1 MKYSTPKSPAAIR
14 PLGQSL
20 ALCGKRSIFHIKR
33 VSRTYFAGCLI
44 VLATSCSH
52 KKLDTDASGV
62 FESDEVIVSAEQSG
76 KILSFPIQE
85 GDTLAKGARVGN
97 IDMSNMAI
105 QKQQVEAT
113 IDALR
118 DKTTNPNPQTQLIER
133 QLAVQESQL
142 AQQLRER
149 TRTENLLKADAAT
162 QKQLDDINAGID
174 QLQKQIAV
182 SRQQIALDKSNI
194 ATQNRTVYSEQA
206 PLEKSAAQIQ
216 NNIDKGQ
223 IINPIKG
230 TVLTKYA
237 LEGEMTTTGKALYKI
252 ANLDT
257 LTLRAYVTGSQLT
270 QVKLGQAV
278 KVYSDEGADQ
288 YREYPGQVYWI
299 SDKSEF
305 TPKTIQTRDERA
317 NLVYAVKI
325 HVRNDGYLKLGMYG
339 EVKF

>member
-1 MKYSTPKSPAAIR
+1 MRKMIFWGFLFLAA
-14 PLGQSL
+14 
-20 ALCGKRSIFHIKR
+20 CN
-33 VSRTYFAGCLI
+33 
-44 VLATSCSH
+44 SH
-52 KKLDTDASGV
+52 KLVTDASGV
-62 FESDEVIVSAEQSG
+62 FESDEVIVSAEQNG

-85 GDTLAKGARVGN
+85 GDTLARYAIAGQ
-97 IDMSNMAI
+97 IDMSNTVL
-105 QKQQVEAT
+105 QKEQVQAS
-113 IDALR
+113 IAALR
-118 DKTTNPNPQTQLIER
+118 EKTTNPHPQIELVKR

-162 QKQLDDINAGID
+162 QKQLDDLNSMID

-182 SRQQIALDKSNI
+182 SKQQIALDESTI
-194 ATQNRTVYSEQA
+194 ATQNRTITSEQG
-206 PLEKSAAQIQ
+206 PLQKTADQIQ
-216 NNIDKGQ
+216 DNIDKGR
-223 IINPIKG
+223 IVNPIRG

-237 LEGEMTTTGKALYKI
+237 LQGEMTTMGKALYKI
-252 ANLDT
+252 ANVDT
-257 LTLRAYVTGSQLT
+257 VTLRAYVTGSQLT

-278 KVYSDEGADQ
+278 KVYSDEGKDQ
-288 YREYPGQVYWI
+288 YREYPGQVFWI

-325 HVRNDGYLKLGMYG
+325 RVKNDGFLKLGMYG

>member
-1 MKYSTPKSPAAIR
+1 MKKFSGIILLLLSTAACNR
-14 PLGQSL
+14 
-20 ALCGKRSIFHIKR
+20 
-33 VSRTYFAGCLI
+33 
-44 VLATSCSH
+44 H
-52 KKLDTDASGV
+52 KIQTDASGV
-62 FESDEVIVSAEQSG
+62 FESDEVIVSAEQNG
-76 KILSFPIQE
+76 KLLSFPIQE
-85 GDTLAKGARVGN
+85 GDSLAKGAVVGQ
-97 IDMSNMAI
+97 IDMSNTII

-113 IDALR
+113 IRALKE
-118 DKTTNPNPQTQLIER
+118 KTTNPRPQTELVQR
-133 QLAVQESQL
+133 QLAVEESQL
-142 AQQLRER
+142 AQQQREK

-162 QKQLDDINAGID
+162 QKQLDDINSAID

-182 SRQQIALDKSNI
+182 SRQQIALDNSNI
-194 ATQNRTVYSEQA
+194 ATQNRTIFSEQA
-206 PLEKSAAQIQ
+206 PLEMSAAQIQ
-216 NNIDKGQ
+216 DNINKGR

-237 LEGEMTTTGKALYKI
+237 LQGEMTTAGKALYKI

-257 LTLRAYVTGSQLT
+257 LILRAYVTGSQLT

-278 KVYSDEGADQ
+278 KVYADQGSDQ
-288 YREYPGQVYWI
+288 YREYPGEVYWI

-325 HVRNDGYLKLGMYG
+325 HVKNDGYLKLGMYG

>member
-1 MKYSTPKSPAAIR
+1 MKYSTF
-14 PLGQSL
+14 LG
-20 ALCGKRSIFHIKR
+20 
-33 VSRTYFAGCLI
+33 GCL
-44 VLATSCSH
+44 VLLAASCSQ
-52 KKLDTDASGV
+52 KKIDTDASGV
-62 FESDEVIVSAEQSG
+62 FESDEVIVSAEQNG

-85 GDTLAKGARVGN
+85 GDTLGKYARVGN
-97 IDMSNMAI
+97 IDMSNTVL

-113 IDALR
+113 IAALR
-118 DKTTNPNPQTQLIER
+118 DKTTNPKPQTELVER

-142 AQQLRER
+142 VQQLREKA
-149 TRTENLLKADAAT
+149 RTENLLKADAAT
-162 QKQLDDINAGID
+162 QKQLDDINASID

-182 SRQQIALDKSNI
+182 SKQQIALDKSNI

-206 PLEKSAAQIQ
+206 PLEKSVAQIQ
-216 NNIDKGQ
+216 DNINKGQ

-237 LEGEMTTTGKALYKI
+237 LEGEMTTIGKALYKI

-257 LTLRAYVTGSQLT
+257 LTLRAYITGSQLT

-278 KVYSDEGADQ
+278 KVYSDQGADQ
-288 YREYPGQVYWI
+288 YRAYPGQVYWI

-325 HVRNDGYLKLGMYG
+325 HVKNDGFLKLGMYG

>member
-1 MKYSTPKSPAAIR
+1 MKYSSFF
-14 PLGQSL
+14 SL
-20 ALCGKRSIFHIKR
+20 IGI
-33 VSRTYFAGCLI
+33 I
-44 VLATSCSH
+44 VLASCSQ
-52 KKLDTDASGV
+52 KKIDTDASGV
-62 FESDEVIVSAEQSG
+62 FESDEVIVSAEQNG
-76 KILSFPIQE
+76 KILSFPVHE
-85 GDTLAKGARVGN
+85 GDTLAKGARVGD

-113 IDALR
+113 IAALR
-118 DKTTNPNPQTQLIER
+118 DKTTNPHPQTELVQR

-142 AQQLRER
+142 AQQLREK

-162 QKQLDDINAGID
+162 QKQLDDINSAID

-182 SRQQIALDKSNI
+182 SKQQIALDNSNI
-194 ATQNRTVYSEQA
+194 TTQNRTVYSEQA

-216 NNIDKGQ
+216 DNINKGQ

-237 LEGEMTTTGKALYKI
+237 LEGEMTVTGKALYKI

-257 LTLRAYVTGSQLT
+257 VILRAYITGGQLT
-270 QVKLGQAV
+270 QVKLGQTV
-278 KVYSDEGADQ
+278 KVYSDEGTDQ
-288 YREYPGQVYWI
+288 YREYTGENYWI

-325 HVRNDGYLKLGMYG
+325 HVKNDGLLKLGMYG